1 MRRTFDEDLRLLQDE
16 TLELGG
22 MVGDALRRAVIAL
35 KAQDLAESRRVIE
48 GDETINAKRFEIEG
62 ACLRLIA
69 TQQPMAGDL
78 RSIAAVLE
86 IITDLER
93 CADYAAGI
101 SKIALMIG
109 KEPFIK
115 PLIDIPRMMELV
127 TAMMEQALQTFVDRD
142 VEEARRVAEMDDEVD
157 ALYNQV
163 YNELLSYMLQDPRT
177 IHQATHLLWVAHNL
191 ERFADRVTNIC
202 ERVIFTVT
210 GEMREI
216 NIQEPPVGP
225 Q

>member
-1 MRRTFDEDLRLLQDE
+1 MRRTFDEDLRLLQDDV
-16 TLELGG
+16 LELGG
-22 MVGDALRRAVIAL
+22 MVAEALRLAVQAL
-35 KAQDLAESRRVIE
+35 KAQDLEASRQVIR
-48 GDETINAKRFEIEG
+48 GDDAINAKRFEIEA

-101 SKIALMIG
+101 STIALMIG

-115 PLIDIPRMMELV
+115 PLIDVPRMMELA
-127 TAMMEQALQTFVDRD
+127 TSMLEQALNAFVERD
-142 VEEARRVAEMDDEVD
+142 VEEARRVAALDDDVD

-163 YNELLSYMLQDPRT
+163 YNELLSYMLQDPRM
-177 IHQATHLLWVAHNL
+177 IRQATHLLWVAHNL

-216 NIQEPPVGP
+216 NIQEPTLGP
-225 Q
+225 E

>member
-1 MRRTFDEDLRLLQDE
+1 MAA
-16 TLELGG
+16 
-22 MVGDALRRAVIAL
+22 DALRRAVEAL
-35 KAQDLAESRRVIE
+35 KAQDLEASRQVIR
-48 GDETINAKRFEIEG
+48 GDEAINAKRFEIEG

-109 KEPFIK
+109 KESFIK
-115 PLIDIPRMMELV
+115 PLIDVPRMMEVATSML
-127 TAMMEQALQTFVDRD
+127 EQALQAFVDRD
-142 VEEARRVAEMDDEVD
+142 VQEARRVAGLDDEVD

-163 YNELLSYMLQDPRT
+163 YNELLSFMLQDPRT

-202 ERVIFTVT
+202 ERVVFTVT

-216 NIQEPPVGP
+216 NIQEPLLGP
-225 Q
+225 E